1 METDDILA
9 DQVQVGGIE
18 AFRSVRTRH
27 LIVLGAEEGKL
38 PAFAPA
44 LGIFTD
50 EERQRLLAMGLS
62 LAPAQE
68 EKLSALDGGVPKD
81 MISFWRLHDG
91 CEIDVPGTVLLSVD
105 EAMQA
110 RGSDEKAENGF
121 FPIGYLNFGDWIY
134 MEQSGRV
141 VQIDHEEGGEYLA
154 WPSLVEFL
162 EDSLEWCHE
171 N

>member
-1 METDDILA
+1 MGDK
-9 DQVQVGGIE
+9 IE
-18 AFRSVRTRH
+18 SLLKQMRE
-27 LIVLGAEEGKL
+27 I
-38 PAFAPA
+38 APM
-44 LGIFTD
+44 
-50 EERQRLLAMGLS
+50 RLS
-62 LAPAQE
+62 APAQE

-121 FPIGYLNFGDWIY
+121 FPLGYLNFGDWIY